1 MSVTKY
7 SIGIAISFIF
17 LMSCK
22 KNNDTPTTTNDLVF
36 TFKFDSTQQR
46 LNNIGQV
53 ANGIPAGRA
62 AQSPIFNGMSVHYI
76 ELAKDEFTPLGS
88 GVVLYKAA
96 ETTAGGASAID
107 FSKAVVAG
115 DNQIFH
121 KSGLIN
127 IPVGE
132 YKYLRLSIAYQ
143 NLNIKYKFNSNIL
156 TGTVAGFIGFNT
168 YVSNLVLNN
177 VNIPIN
183 ANKLQGFWAF
193 ESNGFTTVGQAPAG
207 ATTVPNPIF
216 ATSPIPQGSCV
227 VTAHFINNAG
237 FVTPLKITGN
247 ENADVNVKVSLST
260 NKSVEWNEVTA
271 DGLLE
276 PSLGEHIADMGI
288 RGMKPIFY

>member
-1 MSVTKY
+1 MNIPKY
-7 SIGIAISFIF
+7 ILLPIVYVCF

-22 KNNDTPTTTNDLVF
+22 KNNDTPTTTNDIVF

-46 LNNIGQV
+46 LNNVGQI

-62 AQSPIFNGMSVHYI
+62 GQSPVFNGMSVHYI

-88 GVVLYKAA
+88 GVVLYKAP
-96 ETTAGGASAID
+96 ETTTGGASSID

-121 KSGLIN
+121 KAGLIN
-127 IPVGE
+127 IPAGD
-132 YKYLRLSIAYQ
+132 YKYLRMSIAYQ

-168 YVSNLVLNN
+168 YVGNLVLNN
-177 VNIPIN
+177 VNIPVN

-193 ESNGFTTVGQAPAG
+193 ESNGFTISGQAPVG

-216 ATSPIPQGSCV
+216 ATSPIPIGSCV
-227 VTAHFINNAG
+227 VTAHFINGSG
-237 FVTPLKITGN
+237 FTSPLKITGN
-247 ENADVNVKVSLST
+247 ENADVNVRVSLST

-276 PSLGEHIADMGI
+276 PSLGENIVDMGI
-288 RGMKPIFY
+288 RGMKPIFN

>member
-1 MSVTKY
+1 MTVLKY
-7 SIGIAISFIF
+7 IIFTVGSIFF
-17 LMSCK
+17 FMSCK

-46 LNNIGQV
+46 LNNIGQL
-53 ANGIPAGRA
+53 ANGLLAGRA

-88 GVVLYKAA
+88 GVVVYKAA

-107 FSKAVVAG
+107 FSKAIVAG
-115 DNQIFH
+115 DNQVFH
-121 KSGLIN
+121 KAGLIN
-127 IPVGE
+127 IPPGD
-132 YKYLRLSIAYQ
+132 YKYLRMSIAYQ

-168 YVSNLVLNN
+168 YVGNLVLNN
-177 VNIPIN
+177 VNIPVN
-183 ANKLQGFWAF
+183 ANKLQGYWAF
-193 ESNGFTTVGQAPAG
+193 ESNGFTTMGQAPAG

-227 VTAHFINNAG
+227 VTAHFINGSG
-237 FVTPLKITGN
+237 FIAPLKITGN

-276 PSLGEHIADMGI
+276 PSLGENIADMGI